1 MRRFLVITLSAL
13 LAALLT
19 ACAGNPLS
27 ASKANAPA
35 AQNGITTLPEIP
47 FTEFTLPNG
56 LRVVVHE
63 DRKAPLVAVNIW
75 YHVGSKDEQ
84 PGKTGFAH
92 LFEHLM
98 FNGSENYNGE
108 FFEPLENVGAT
119 SLNGTTNV
127 DRTNYFATV
136 PTPSL
141 DLLLWLE
148 SDRMGNL
155 LGAID
160 QAKLDEQRDVV
171 KNEKRQREGQPYGK
185 VFGTVVENTYP
196 AGHPYSWS
204 TIGSMDDLD
213 AASLE
218 DVKTWFKTHYGPNN
232 AVIVLAGDI
241 SADEARSKVEQYFG
255 HIPPGPAL
263 AKQDEWPAK
272 LDGIHKHVMQDR
284 VPQARI
290 YKVWNVPGYGNDD
303 QTLLAL
309 ASDELG
315 GGKNSRLYKRLV
327 FDEQLATNVSALM
340 WNKELGSQV
349 FIIATVAPGKDPA
362 DIEAA
367 IDEELAAFIDEG
379 MSREA
384 LNRIRTS
391 RTAGFIRSAEGIG
404 GFGGKSDILARS
416 TIYGGA
422 PDAYAESFET
432 MMAATP
438 ETVRGAAERWLSDGQ
453 YVLTVKPFDQTLAAT
468 GDDVARDALPDG
480 GTPPDLRLP
489 KIETATLSN
498 GLKLVV
504 AQRTAVPLVE
514 MSLIADAGY
523 AADLGTAP
531 GTASMAMAMLDEGT
545 TSREALDISAEQER
559 LGAQISASASL
570 DVSQI
575 RLSAIKPKLRESLA
589 LWADVIR
596 NPTFPQS
603 ELDKLRQRWLANIA
617 QEKARPVSLGIRVLP
632 PLLYGDNHAYGQ
644 PLTGSGTEASIAAM
658 SRDDLVAHYNTW
670 VRPDNATLLIVGD
683 TTLDE
688 ITPLLEAELGNW
700 QAPATPKPAKQLDTV
715 QRPPSPR
722 VFLLDR
728 PDTPQAII
736 LAGHVVP
743 GIKSVNNPAVEL
755 VNTVLGGSFT
765 SRINMNLREDK
776 GWSYGARS
784 LLLDTN
790 AQRPFFVYAPVQ
802 TDRTGDSIA
811 EIRAELDGLLGGN
824 PLTDAEIAKAKNNL
838 TLSLPGD
845 NETNNDVAG
854 TLADSI
860 VHGLP
865 FDYYERYVSLVRG
878 LDEATLRD
886 AATQLVSPPALTW
899 VIVGDLD
906 KIEPQ
911 VRAQNLGPIVRLDAD
926 GKPLPGQ

>member
-1 MRRFLVITLSAL
+1 MRRLVFVIAATA
-13 LAALLT
+13 LAACANNPVATPANAT
-19 ACAGNPLS
+19 AKSAKAS
-27 ASKANAPA
+27 ASTA
-35 AQNGITTLPEIP
+35 AIPEIP
-47 FTEFTLPNG
+47 FTSFVLSNG

-63 DRKAPLVAVNIW
+63 DRKAPIVAVNIW

-171 KNEKRQREGQPYGK
+171 KNEKRQGEGQPYGR
-185 VFGTVVENTYP
+185 VFSTVVENTYP
-196 AGHPYSWS
+196 AGHPYSWP
-204 TIGSMDDLD
+204 TIGSMEDLD

-241 SADEARSKVEQYFG
+241 DAETARDKVEQYFG
-255 HIPPGPAL
+255 HIPPGPTL
-263 AKQDEWPAK
+263 TKQDEWVAK
-272 LDGIHKHVMQDR
+272 MTGTHRQVMQDR

-290 YKVWNVPGYGNDD
+290 YKVWNIPGYRSADR
-303 QTLLAL
+303 TELSLA
-309 ASDELG
+309 AERLG
-315 GGKNSRLYKRLV
+315 GGKNSLLHKRLV
-327 FDEQLATNVSALM
+327 FDEQLATNVSAIM
-340 WNKELGSQV
+340 WRKELGSQLFV
-349 FIIATVAPGKDPA
+349 IATVAPGVEPA
-362 DIEAA
+362 VVDRA
-367 IDEELAAFIDEG
+367 IDEEIAAFLDQG
-379 MSREA
+379 PTQDD
-384 LNRIRTS
+384 LDQIRTGLL
-391 RTAGFIRSAEGIG
+391 ANFIRSAEGIG

-422 PDAYAESFET
+422 PDAYLT
-432 MMAATP
+432 NLQDLMAATP
-438 ETVRGAAERWLSDGQ
+438 TQVRDAARRWLSDGQ
-453 YVLTVKPFDQTLAAT
+453 YVLTVVPFDQTLTAQ
-468 GDDVARDALPDG
+468 GEDVPRDSLPAG

-489 KIETATLSN
+489 AIETANLSN
-498 GLKLVV
+498 GLKVV
-504 AQRTAVPLVE
+504 LAQRTAAPLVE
-514 MSLIADAGY
+514 MGLIADAGY

-531 GTASMAMAMLDEGT
+531 GTASMTMAMLDEGT
-545 TSREALDISAEQER
+545 TSRDALEISAEMER

-570 DVSQI
+570 DVSQVS
-575 RLSAIKPKLRESLA
+575 LSAIKPNLKASVA
-589 LWADVIR
+589 LWADLIR

-603 ELDKLRQRWLANIA
+603 ELDKLRKRWLANIA

-632 PLLYGDNHAYGQ
+632 PLLYGDGHAYGQ
-644 PLTGSGTEASIAAM
+644 PLTGSGTERSIAALQ
-658 SRDDLVAHYNTW
+658 RDDLVAHYNTW
-670 VRPDNATLLIVGD
+670 MRPDNATLLIVGD
-683 TTLDE
+683 TTLAE
-688 ITPLLEAELGNW
+688 ITPMLEAELGGW
-700 QAPATPKPAKQLDTV
+700 RAPEASKPVKQLDTV
-715 QRPPSPR
+715 AQPSSPR

-736 LAGHVVP
+736 LAGHVIP
-743 GIKSVNNPAVEL
+743 GIKQVNNPAVEL

-784 LLLDTN
+784 LVLDTN
-790 AQRPFFVYAPVQ
+790 AQRPFLVYAPVQ
-802 TDRTGDSIA
+802 TDKTGDSIA
-811 EIRAELDGLLGGN
+811 EIKQELAGFLGGN
-824 PLTDAEIAKAKNNL
+824 PPSEAEISKAKNNL

-845 NETNNDVAG
+845 NETNSDVAG

-865 FDYYERYVSLVRG
+865 FDYYERYVSVVRG
-878 LDEATLRD
+878 LDD
-886 AATQLVSPPALTW
+886 AALRQAAQQLVTPDALTW
-899 VIVGDLD
+899 VIVGDLA
-906 KIEPQ
+906 KIEDQ
-911 VRAQNLGPIVRLDAD
+911 VRAQNLGTIVRLDED
-926 GKPLPGQ
+926 GKPMTEQ

>member
-1 MRRFLVITLSAL
+1 MHLTRLLLAATSAAL
-13 LAALLT
+13 LA
-19 ACAGNPLS
+19 ACAGNPLTNAQPATPS
-27 ASKANAPA
+27 AGTSN
-35 AQNGITTLPEIP
+35 LPEIP
-47 FTEFTLPNG
+47 FTEFTLSNG

-63 DRKAPLVAVNIW
+63 DRKAPIVAVNIW

-127 DRTNYFATV
+127 DRTNYFGTV

-171 KNEKRQREGQPYGK
+171 KNEKRQGEGQPYGR
-185 VFGTVVENTYP
+185 VFGEVVKNTYP
-196 AGHPYSWS
+196 EGHPYSWS

-218 DVKTWFKTHYGPNN
+218 DVQDWFKTHYGPNN
-232 AVIVLAGDI
+232 AVLVLAGDI
-241 SADEARSKVEQYFG
+241 DAETARAKAQQYFG
-255 HIPPGPAL
+255 HIPPGPTL
-263 AKQDEWPAK
+263 TKQDQWIAK
-272 LDGIHKHVMQDR
+272 MSGTHRQVMQDR

-290 YKVWNVPGYGNDD
+290 YKVWNVPGYRTTDS
-303 QTLLAL
+303 TLLAL
-309 ASDELG
+309 AADELG

-327 FDEQLATNVSALM
+327 FDDELATNVAALM
-340 WNKELGSQV
+340 WNKDLGSQV
-349 FIIATVAPGKDPA
+349 FIIATVAPGQDPA
-362 DIEAA
+362 DVEAA
-367 IDEELAAFIDEG
+367 MDEEIAAFFDEG
-379 MSREA
+379 MTREA
-384 LNRIRTS
+384 LDRLRTS

-416 TIYGGA
+416 TIHGGT
-422 PDAYAESFET
+422 PDAYKDSFAA

-438 ETVRGAAERWLSDGQ
+438 EAVRDAAKRWLSDGQ
-453 YVLTVKPFDQTLAAT
+453 YVLTVVPFDQALAAQ
-468 GDDVARDALPDG
+468 GNDVDRSSLPAG

-489 KIETATLSN
+489 AIETATLSN
-498 GLKLVV
+498 GLKVV
-504 AQRTAVPLVE
+504 LAQRTAAPLVE

-523 AADLGTAP
+523 SADLGTLP

-545 TSREALDISAEQER
+545 QSRDALEIAAEAEQ
-559 LGAQISASASL
+559 LGAQIGAAASL
-570 DVSQI
+570 DVSQVT
-575 RLSAIKPKLRESLA
+575 LSAIKPNLQQSLA
-589 LWADVIR
+589 LWADVVR
-596 NPTFPQS
+596 KPTFPQS
-603 ELDKLRQRWLANIA
+603 ELDKLRKRWLANIA
-617 QEKARPVSLGIRVLP
+617 QEKARPVSLGLRTLP
-632 PLLYGDNHAYGQ
+632 PLLYGDDHAYGQ
-644 PLTGSGTEASIAAM
+644 PLTGSGTEASISALT
-658 SRDDLVAHYNTW
+658 RDNLVTHYATW
-670 VRPDNATLLIVGD
+670 MRPDNATLLIVGD
-683 TTLDE
+683 TTLAE
-688 ITPLLEAELGNW
+688 ITPLLEAQLGGW
-700 QAPATPKPAKQLDTV
+700 QAPTTPKPAKQLDTV
-715 QRPPSPR
+715 TRPASPR

-736 LAGHVVP
+736 LAGHVIP
-743 GIKSVNNPAVEL
+743 GIKQVNNPALEL

-784 LLLDTN
+784 LMLDTN
-790 AQRPFFVYAPVQ
+790 AQRPFLVYAPVQ
-802 TDRTGDSIA
+802 TDKAGASIA
-811 EIRAELDGLLGGN
+811 EIKQELAGFLGGN
-824 PLTDAEIAKAKNNL
+824 PPNDVEVSKAKNNL

-845 NETNNDVAG
+845 NETNSDVAG

-865 FDYYERYVSLVRG
+865 FDYYERYVSAVRG
-878 LDEATLRD
+878 LDD
-886 AATQLVSPPALTW
+886 AALREAAQQLVNPQALTW
-899 VIVGDLD
+899 VIVGDLA
-906 KIEPQ
+906 KIEDQ

-926 GKPLPGQ
+926 GKPITE

>member
-1 MRRFLVITLSAL
+1 MRHLVLILVTAA
-13 LAALLT
+13 LAA
-19 ACAGNPLS
+19 CANNPLS
-27 ASKANAPA
+27 NSAKAVDTAGA
-35 AQNGITTLPEIP
+35 AGATTDIPEIP
-47 FTEFTLPNG
+47 FTSFTLSNG

-63 DRKAPLVAVNIW
+63 DRKAPIVAVNIW

-127 DRTNYFATV
+127 DRTNYFGTV

-171 KNEKRQREGQPYGK
+171 KNEKRQGEGQPYGR
-185 VFGTVVENTYP
+185 VFSTVVENTYP
-196 AGHPYSWS
+196 EGHPYSWS
-204 TIGSMDDLD
+204 TIGSMEDLD
-213 AASLE
+213 AASLD

-241 SADEARSKVEQYFG
+241 DAETAREKVQQYFG
-255 HIPPGPAL
+255 HIPPGPTL
-263 AKQDEWPAK
+263 TKQDEWVAK
-272 LDGIHKHVMQDR
+272 MTGTHRQVMQDR

-290 YKVWNVPGYGNDD
+290 YKVWNIPGYRSADR
-303 QTLLAL
+303 TELSLA
-309 ASDELG
+309 AERLG
-315 GGKNSRLYKRLV
+315 GGKNSLLYKRLV
-327 FDEQLATNVSALM
+327 FDDQTATNVSALL
-340 WNKELGSQV
+340 WRKELGSQL
-349 FIIATVAPGKDPA
+349 FIIATVAPGVEPVTV
-362 DIEAA
+362 ERA
-367 IDEELAAFIDEG
+367 IDEEVADFLEQGPTQDQ
-379 MSREA
+379 
-384 LNRIRTS
+384 LDQIRTGLL
-391 RTAGFIRSAEGIG
+391 ANFIRSAEGIG

-422 PDAYAESFET
+422 PDAYLSNFKAL
-432 MMAATP
+432 MAATP
-438 ETVRGAAERWLSDGQ
+438 GAVRNASRRWLSDGQ
-453 YVLTVKPFDQTLAAT
+453 YVLTVVPFDQTLNAE
-468 GDDVARDALPDG
+468 GNDVPRDGLPAG

-489 KIETATLSN
+489 AIETATLSN
-498 GLKLVV
+498 GLKLVL
-504 AQRTAVPLVE
+504 ARRTAAPLVE
-514 MSLIADAGY
+514 MGLIADAGY
-523 AADLGTAP
+523 AADLGAAP
-531 GTASMAMAMLDEGT
+531 GTASMTMAMLDEGT
-545 TSREALDISAEQER
+545 TSRDALEISAEMER
-559 LGAQISASASL
+559 LGAQIGTSASL
-570 DVSQI
+570 DVSQVS
-575 RLSAIKPKLRESLA
+575 LSAIKPNLKASVA
-589 LWADVIR
+589 LWADIIR

-603 ELDKLRQRWLANIA
+603 ELDKLRKRWIANIA

-632 PLLYGDNHAYGQ
+632 PLLYGETHAYGQ

-658 SRDDLVAHYNTW
+658 SRDDLVTHYGTW
-670 VRPDNATLLIVGD
+670 MRPDNATLLIVGD
-683 TTLDE
+683 TTLAE
-688 ITPLLEAELGNW
+688 ITPMLEAELGGW
-700 QAPATPKPAKQLDTV
+700 QAPAAAKPAKQLDTV
-715 QRPPSPR
+715 ARPDSPR

-736 LAGHVVP
+736 LAGHVIP
-743 GIKSVNNPAVEL
+743 GIKAVNNPAVEL

-790 AQRPFFVYAPVQ
+790 AQRPFLVYAPVQ

-811 EIRAELDGLLGGN
+811 EIQRELAGFLGGN
-824 PLTDAEIAKAKNNL
+824 PPTDAEVSKAKNNL

-878 LDEATLRD
+878 LDD
-886 AATQLVSPPALTW
+886 AALREAAGQLVNPQALTW

-906 KIEPQ
+906 KIESQ
-911 VRAQNLGPIVRLDAD
+911 VRAQNLGSIVRLDDQGRPVAS
-926 GKPLPGQ
+926 Q